1 MADKDLSF
9 RSYTDLKSL
18 DGLKLQA
25 KNNDPKALETVAKQF
40 ESLFINMLM
49 QNSRKANESLSKDSY
64 FDSGDTK
71 FYRDMLDEQLSLSL
85 SSGKGIGIS
94 DVLVRQLSPDRN
106 KQPSPDVSN
115 NIERQLFE
123 KALNATAKAAI
134 ESVAKRAA
142 EPASANESVITSQ
155 SAAAP
160 LSGADITT
168 RVALNDL
175 PELRPGDFVDAIRAV
190 EAQLRQELATGNIN
204 SSTAVV
210 PSEMLSG
217 RFTSPEEFVQGIYP
231 LAQKVAGSLGVDARV
246 IVAQAALE
254 TGWGQSLPHH
264 ADGSS
269 TYNLFGIKAD
279 QRWDGSAVTLDT
291 LEFRDGI
298 AQREKAAFRSYD
310 SFGESLQDYV
320 SFIQNNGRYAS
331 AVSNAGDGSAYV
343 QELQLAG
350 YATDPEYA
358 TKITGILNG
367 DILQQALRGLGDA

>member
-9 RSYTDLKSL
+9 RSYADLKSL

-25 KNNDPKALETVAKQF
+25 KNNDPEALKTVAKQF

-49 QNSRKANESLSKDSY
+49 QNSRKANESISKDSY

-94 DVLVRQLSPDRN
+94 DVLVRQLSPDRD
-106 KQPSPDVSN
+106 KQPSADVSN

-123 KALNATAKAAI
+123 KALDATAKAAI
-134 ESVAKRAA
+134 ESVAKRAV
-142 EPASANESVITSQ
+142 EPASQIQS
-155 SAAAP
+155 SAAPISASAP
-160 LSGADITT
+160 EPN
-168 RVALNDL
+168 VALNDL
-175 PELRPGDFVDAIRAV
+175 PELRPGDFLDAIRAV
-190 EAQLRQELATGNIN
+190 EARLREELAGTDVNAG
-204 SSTAVV
+204 TAVAQ
-210 PSEMLSG
+210 SEMLPG

-231 LAQKVAGSLGVDARV
+231 LAQEAANSLGIDARV
-246 IVAQAALE
+246 LVAQAALE

-269 TYNLFGIKAD
+269 THNLFGIKAD
-279 QRWDGSAVTLDT
+279 QRWSGGAATVDT

-331 AVSNAGDGSAYV
+331 ALSSGGDGSAYV